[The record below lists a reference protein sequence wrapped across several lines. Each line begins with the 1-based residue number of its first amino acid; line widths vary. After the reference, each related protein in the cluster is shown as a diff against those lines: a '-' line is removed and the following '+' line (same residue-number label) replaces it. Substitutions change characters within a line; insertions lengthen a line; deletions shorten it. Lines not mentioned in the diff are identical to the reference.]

1 MHNSRL
7 CTMLRLMLRR
17 MHNSLT
23 LREYLDTLPHGGA
36 KALAK
41 KVGIS
46 RVYLAQLA
54 SRLDGRV
61 ASPELCVRIERAT
74 LAHVTRRDLRP
85 DDWRDIWPELI
96 DAEHPWPAKQEAA

>member
-1 MHNSRL
+1 
-7 CTMLRLMLRR
+7 MLRSL
-17 MHNSLT
+17 HNFSS

-74 LAHVTRRDLRP
+74 LGRVSRPALRP